1 MTAAELTLAALA
13 ESADPMLAS
22 AIRDKIGE
30 QSTEKAIEMALTK
43 LSRVGKIIR
52 VARGTYALPAN
63 VDPAAAWVPR
73 QPRQRAAAPA
83 EDSAPIEPDPDAPA
97 PLVWALWSDGDV
109 LLRRGETDFALTADE
124 FARLAQWHGRIAA

>member
-1 MTAAELTLAALA
+1 MTAAELILAALA
-13 ESADPMLAS
+13 ESAEPMVAS
-22 AIRDKIGE
+22 AIRDKIGD
-30 QSTEKAIEMALTK
+30 QATEKAIEMALTK
-43 LSRVGKIIR
+43 LSRVGKVIR

-73 QPRQRAAAPA
+73 QPRQRAAVPA
-83 EDSAPIEPDPDAPA
+83 DEPTQPEPGADEPA

-124 FARLAQWHGRIAA
+124 FNRLAAWHGKVAA